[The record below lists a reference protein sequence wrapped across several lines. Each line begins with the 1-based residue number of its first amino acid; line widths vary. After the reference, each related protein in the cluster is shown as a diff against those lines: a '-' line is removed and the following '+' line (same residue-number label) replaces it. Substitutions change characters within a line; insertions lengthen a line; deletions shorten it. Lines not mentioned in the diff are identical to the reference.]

1 MVRRYPVLINAFW
14 INLYLPILTV
24 IIPNITGKINAF
36 GVFFDLF
43 FDLLLLWCCFF
54 AVDFFDLMW

>member
-36 GVFFDLF
+36 GVFFLIYF
-43 FDLLLLWCCFF
+43 LIYCFCGIAFLLLTFLI
-54 AVDFFDLMW
+54 